1 MEKNKAMSLAVQMR
15 YCSLATTIQFR
26 PGGSFVSRVIEK
38 GDCPARTDAVVYT
51 DGNVEG
57 DADKIALVFQ
67 RRNGAYEALSIV
79 IPLLDAIGSGTSTA
93 AEVSAEMQDKIHA
106 LSSNRSLS
114 LGEGQGGPCIFGS
127 TYSVLRAPGGWLST
141 PSDGTA
147 SRQPPINE
155 LAKSK
160 GITLEQAQAFVL
172 ANRFREWQLAL
183 KDHTTP
189 PGEN

>member
-1 MEKNKAMSLAVQMR
+1 M
-15 YCSLATTIQFR
+15 
-26 PGGSFVSRVIEK
+26 
-38 GDCPARTDAVVYT
+38 VYT

-114 LGEGQGGPCIFGS
+114 LGEGQGEPCIFGS